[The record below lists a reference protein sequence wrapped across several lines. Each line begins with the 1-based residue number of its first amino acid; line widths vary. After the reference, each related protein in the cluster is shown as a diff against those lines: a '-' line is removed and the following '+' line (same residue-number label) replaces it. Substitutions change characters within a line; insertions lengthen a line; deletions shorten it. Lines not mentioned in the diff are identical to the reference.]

1 MTILLIGMCGSGKTW
16 VMEQLIQYYVLS
28 HKRKIGKI
36 YFHTDNKIMVL
47 GKYDGS
53 MYQGTDKLSMSVMT
67 DVDSMI
73 GYAKDKIIVAEG
85 DRFTN
90 STFIKK
96 ANPIVIKITDDGA
109 LGRLKRNSNQSDRHL
124 KSIQTRVNN
133 IEANCE
139 VLNSFEALDKIKE
152 LIDTQKP
159 YCNDK

>member
-1 MTILLIGMCGSGKTW
+1 MCGSGKTW
-16 VMEQLIQYYVLS
+16 VMEQIIQYYVLS

-67 DVDSMI
+67 DVDCMLE
-73 GYAKDKIIVAEG
+73 YAKDKIILTEG

-109 LGRLKRNSNQSDRHL
+109 LGRLKRNSNQSERHL

-133 IEANCE
+133 IDANYE